1 MAFFNKPKYST
12 VSVKSRDGVPKGVWT
27 KCPETGDMVFA
38 KELKKN
44 LMVVPSSGY
53 HFPLPAPDRI
63 ESLLDKGTFEE
74 HDKTLK
80 SSDPLNF
87 KGVASY
93 KDKLE
98 QNREKTK
105 LEDAVVS
112 GTGKIGGHDVS
123 IAVMDF
129 RFLGGSMGSV
139 VGEKITRAI
148 ERGLEQKIPVVIV
161 SASGGARMY
170 EGILSLMQMAKTS
183 AALARLA
190 DAGVPYI
197 SVLTNPTM
205 AGVMASF
212 ATLGDVI
219 LAEPKALIGF
229 AGRRVIKETTR
240 ADLPEGFQTSEFLL
254 EHGLIDQIVN
264 RHDLRDRLIS
274 LIGHLGHAL
283 PGRNPQASASS
294 VKRKTTSA
302 PRKTASKAKAKPAA
316 RKTSSSTT
324 RASKTKSTGTKKK

>member
-1 MAFFNKPKYST
+1 
-12 VSVKSRDGVPKGVWT
+12 
-27 KCPETGDMVFA
+27 MVFA

-63 ESLLDKGTFEE
+63 ESLLDEGTFEE
-74 HDKTLK
+74 YDQDLK
-80 SSDPLNF
+80 SSDPLDF

-98 QNREKTK
+98 QNRKKTK
-105 LEDAVVS
+105 LEDAVVC
-112 GTGKIGGHDVS
+112 GTGKIGGYDLS

-148 ERGLEQKIPVVIV
+148 ERGLDRKIPVVVV

-183 AALARLA
+183 AALGRLA
-190 DAGVPYI
+190 EAGVPYI

-254 EHGLIDQIVN
+254 EHGLIDQIVE

-274 LIGHLGHAL
+274 LIGHLGHTL
-283 PGRNPQASASS
+283 IGKTKSS
-294 VKRKTTSA
+294 TTVKRATV
-302 PRKTASKAKAKPAA
+302 SKAKS
-316 RKTSSSTT
+316 KTSAKKQTVSKT
-324 RASKTKSTGTKKK
+324 RASKPKPSATKRK

>member
-1 MAFFNKPKYST
+1 
-12 VSVKSRDGVPKGVWT
+12 
-27 KCPETGDMVFA
+27 
-38 KELKKN
+38 
-44 LMVVPSSGY
+44 MVVPSSGY

-63 ESLLDKGTFEE
+63 ASLLDEGTFEE
-74 HDKTLK
+74 HDQDLK
-80 SSDPLNF
+80 SSDPLDF

-98 QNREKTK
+98 QNRQKTK
-105 LEDAVVS
+105 LEDAVVC
-112 GTGKIGGHDVS
+112 GTGKIGGHDLS

-148 ERGLEQKIPVVIV
+148 ERGLERKIPVVVV

-183 AALARLA
+183 AALGRLA
-190 DAGVPYI
+190 EAGVPYI

-254 EHGLIDQIVN
+254 EHGLIDQIVE

-274 LIGHLGHAL
+274 LIGHLGHSL
-283 PGRNPQASASS
+283 NGKTKSS
-294 VKRKTTSA
+294 TTAKRAMKTPAKKA
-302 PRKTASKAKAKPAA
+302 PVSKAKPKTSAKKPAVA
-316 RKTSSSTT
+316 KT
-324 RASKTKSTGTKKK
+324 RASKPKSSATKRK

>member
-1 MAFFNKPKYST
+1 MAFFSKPKYSK
-12 VSVKSRDGVPKGVWT
+12 VSVKAREGVPKGVWT

-53 HFPLPAPDRI
+53 HFPLAAPDRI
-63 ESLLDKGTFEE
+63 ESLLDKDTFVEY
-74 HDKTLK
+74 DADLR
-80 SSDPLNF
+80 SIDPLKF

-93 KDKLE
+93 QDKLE
-98 QNREKTK
+98 QNRAKTK
-105 LEDAVVS
+105 LEDAVISGVGEMDGNGVS
-112 GTGKIGGHDVS
+112 L
-123 IAVMDF
+123 AVMDF

-148 ERGLEQKIPVVIV
+148 ERGLEMKIPVIIV

-190 DAGVPYI
+190 EAGIPYF

-205 AGVMASF
+205 AGVMASY
-212 ATLGDVI
+212 ASLGDVI

-254 EHGLIDQIVN
+254 DRGLIDQIVP
-264 RHDLRDRLIS
+264 RHEIRDRLIR
-274 LIGHLGHAL
+274 LISHLGHASL
-283 PGRNPQASASS
+283 KNFSS
-294 VKRKTTSA
+294 KPEVPSKKPSVSPRARRKPSGVT
-302 PRKTASKAKAKPAA
+302 RK
-316 RKTSSSTT
+316 SS
-324 RASKTKSTGTKKK
+324 GKKQS

>member
-1 MAFFNKPKYST
+1 
-12 VSVKSRDGVPKGVWT
+12 
-27 KCPETGDMVFA
+27 MVFA

-63 ESLLDKGTFEE
+63 ESLLDEGTFEE
-74 HDKTLK
+74 YDQDLK
-80 SSDPLNF
+80 SSDPLDF

-98 QNREKTK
+98 QNRKKTK
-105 LEDAVVS
+105 LEDAVVC
-112 GTGKIGGHDVS
+112 GIGKIGGYDLS

-148 ERGLEQKIPVVIV
+148 ERGLDRKIPVVVV

-183 AALARLA
+183 AALGRLA
-190 DAGVPYI
+190 EAGVPYI

-254 EHGLIDQIVN
+254 EHGLIDQIVE
-264 RHDLRDRLIS
+264 RHDLRNRLIS
-274 LIGHLGHAL
+274 LIGHLGHTL
-283 PGRNPQASASS
+283 IGKTKSS
-294 VKRKTTSA
+294 TTVKRSKVAPAKKATVSKAKPKTSA
-302 PRKTASKAKAKPAA
+302 KKPTASK
-316 RKTSSSTT
+316 T
-324 RASKTKSTGTKKK
+324 RASKPKPSATKRK